1 MVSRG
6 IGSFLRH
13 DQCLSATSSLQP
25 PNPAAI
31 GGIDPKLGEKRKRTL
46 CDKRSVFRE
55 NPITIG
61 NGTIPVPEA
70 FYKIVYDV
78 TRRRK

>member
-46 CDKRSVFRE
+46 CDKRPGFQGESHYHRKRD
-55 NPITIG
+55 NPRSG
-61 NGTIPVPEA
+61 GVL
-70 FYKIVYDV
+70 
-78 TRRRK
+78 